1 MMNCLT
7 VMIFAFEARYLQG
20 FRIQLPNMLKKP
32 NTEGI
37 GDSFMNRIHDFQQK
51 YYITR
56 SLSTVEYLWIHSSI
70 LCISSHGGKVPMK
83 HSRGL
88 LPIEIQTLFKFR
100 IPKTDVI

>member
-1 MMNCLT
+1 
-7 VMIFAFEARYLQG
+7 MIFAFEARYLQG

-56 SLSTVEYLWIHSSI
+56 SLPTLEYL
-70 LCISSHGGKVPMK
+70 
-83 HSRGL
+83 
-88 LPIEIQTLFKFR
+88 
-100 IPKTDVI
+100 